1 MSVQGNASERLAG
14 PVCYMSKERA
24 SCERSSFRARA
35 PSGRP
40 LARTGT
46 RSLPHSPHALPGAIG
61 PGPPTRRA
69 GSRWPPPLFPGVSS
83 VPGKLKTHPCGQAP
97 TCPSREQSRD
107 GTPLLPEAPACV
119 SARAWLRCSR
129 VGPHRPRPYVGL
141 RPSVRAAWG
150 PSLTS

>member
-46 RSLPHSPHALPGAIG
+46 RSLPHSPHAPPGAIG

-97 TCPSREQSRD
+97 TCPSRDRAEMAS
-107 GTPLLPEAPACV
+107 PPA
-119 SARAWLRCSR
+119 
-129 VGPHRPRPYVGL
+129 G
-141 RPSVRAAWG
+141 G
-150 PSLTS
+150 PSLCVGRGLASLLPSRATRAETLRGPQALCAQHGDHR